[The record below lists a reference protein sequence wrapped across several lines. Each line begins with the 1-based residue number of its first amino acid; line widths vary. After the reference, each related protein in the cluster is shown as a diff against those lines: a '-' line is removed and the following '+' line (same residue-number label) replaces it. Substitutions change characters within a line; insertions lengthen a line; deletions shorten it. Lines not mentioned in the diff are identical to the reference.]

1 MSIAA
6 SAARSY
12 VRPRMSKAAEDPAA
26 LDAETIRNRRY
37 YLMRRIH
44 ALTGLVPVGLF
55 LLEHLW
61 TNSRAI
67 QGRTCFDHAVDEIVH
82 LPFLPVI
89 EVLGIFAPLAF
100 HALYGVKLA
109 FEAKQN
115 VGQYGYRHNWL
126 FMLQRVTGIITFLF
140 ILLHLKDFRIA
151 KLLGQM
157 NNDQFFD
164 QLSSQLGSMRWK
176 ALVYELG
183 VTASVF
189 HFANGVRTFLFSWGI
204 TVSRRSQAY
213 AAWATAGLG
222 AALWF
227 LGTNTVLFFATGG
240 GTFVPST
247 MVRGEGGRDLCEGS
261 LAPLIAPS
269 PAPPATAPSG
279 AAR

>member
-1 MSIAA
+1 
-6 SAARSY
+6 
-12 VRPRMSKAAEDPAA
+12 MSKAAEDPAA

-37 YLMRRIH
+37 YLMRRLH
-44 ALTGLVPVGLF
+44 ALTGLVPVGFF

-67 QGRTCFDHAVDEIVH
+67 QGRLCFEHAVDEIVH

-89 EVLGIFAPLAF
+89 EVAGIFVPLAF

-115 VGQYGYRHNWL
+115 VGHYGYRHNWL

-183 VTASVF
+183 VTAAVF
-189 HFANGVRTFLFSWGI
+189 HFANGIRTFLFSWGI
-204 TVSRRSQAY
+204 TVSKRSQAY
-213 AAWATAGLG
+213 AGWATAALG

-240 GTFVPST
+240 GTFVPSS
-247 MVRGEGGRDLCEGS
+247 MMRGEGGRDLCESTLTPIVPS
-261 LAPLIAPS
+261 LPTIPS
-269 PAPPATAPSG
+269 AAPPSVP
-279 AAR
+279 R